1 MISDKSL
8 NFPVDILD
16 LNVHMIDAVGDLEC
30 WSVSTSSYLE
40 ISDHL
45 FLQFSTFRKK
55 LGTEKADTITAFELI
70 EADLI
75 GDAFK
80 LIIIAY
86 EVSQIQSMQAKPV
99 FSKSTSPLFSDFF
112 YDNPRPVSC
121 DKILEKLLRKR
132 QSLLKPFVKK
142 MLVWGRSVP
151 RIFSQSALEKPDVF
165 SRNGLLN
172 ESLSAQQS
180 NWIWLE
186 AFALGQTSV
195 CSPSKELKDIS
206 NLLCEQ
212 IFSTSDLI
220 SQINPSV
227 KALLEEMI
235 REIIQCYLEIA
246 CYDLRKLRAIQG
258 KQLGNTLLSGTPK
271 YIGRLLGKIYQ
282 DAGRRVIRYEHG
294 GERPF
299 FNDIGWPMSELIF
312 ADEYHCFGWVGA
324 NALHQNY
331 SKHESNVVNEFKAK
345 FRAQGS
351 RKHQEIF
358 QMSESHHADIHC
370 GTVLYVPGLYLGE
383 QYRSVSIRMKPND
396 IVYLNWQ
403 IWLLQ
408 ELRAIG
414 YKVIIKKHP
423 GGLSDV
429 GRLLSKF
436 ADIFWEERYDPIASN
451 NYIQLFD
458 FPGTA
463 LIDALATSAPV
474 VFLNMGFRQE
484 NPWCFQDLKN
494 RVGMASVTQTDTNLF
509 RLEREKLK
517 QAIHDALEKS
527 QNAPWF
533 ASRYF
538 LPDQVNRSL

>member
-1 MISDKSL
+1 MISNTSL
-8 NFPVDILD
+8 NLPVDSLD
-16 LNVHMIDAVGDLEC
+16 LDHKVLDVVRDLER
-30 WSVSTSSYLE
+30 WPVSASSYLGTA
-40 ISDHL
+40 DHL
-45 FLQFSTFRKK
+45 FLQFSKFRKN
-55 LGTEKADTITAFELI
+55 LSTEKADTITAFELI

-75 GDAFK
+75 GDVFK
-80 LIIIAY
+80 LVIIAY
-86 EVSQIQSMQAKPV
+86 EVSQIQLMQAKPV

-112 YDNPRPVSC
+112 YDNARPISC
-121 DKILEKLLRKR
+121 DKILKKLLRKR

-142 MLVWGRSVP
+142 MLVWGRSIP
-151 RIFSQSALEKPDVF
+151 RIFSQSALERPDVF
-165 SRNGLLN
+165 SRNGLLD
-172 ESLSAQQS
+172 EALSAQQS

-186 AFALGQTSV
+186 AFALGQTSL
-195 CSPSKELKDIS
+195 CPPSKELKDIS

-212 IFSTSDLI
+212 IFSNSDLI
-220 SQINPSV
+220 SQINPRV
-227 KALLEEMI
+227 KTLLAKMI

-258 KQLGNTLLSGTPK
+258 RQLGNTLISGTPK

-294 GERPF
+294 GDRPF
-299 FNDIGWPMSELIF
+299 FNDMGWPASELIF
-312 ADEYHCFGWVGA
+312 SDEYQCFGWAGA
-324 NALHQNY
+324 NALRQNY
-331 SKHESNVVNEFKAK
+331 WQHERIRVSEFKPK

-358 QMSESHHADIHC
+358 EKSENHLSDIQSK
-370 GTVLYVPGLYLGE
+370 TVLYVPGLYLGE

-403 IWLLQ
+403 IWLLE
-408 ELRAIG
+408 ELRVIG

-429 GRLLSKF
+429 GRLLSKY
-436 ADIFWEERYDPIASN
+436 ADIFWEERYDPIASK

-474 VFLNMGFRQE
+474 VFLNMGFRRE
-484 NPWCFQDLKN
+484 NPWCFQDLTN
-494 RVGMASVTQTDTNLF
+494 RVGMALVTQTSKNLF

-538 LPDQVNRSL
+538 LPDQAD

>member
-8 NFPVDILD
+8 IFPVDILN
-16 LNVHMIDAVGDLEC
+16 LNVHMIDVVRDLEC

-45 FLQFSTFRKK
+45 FLQFSKFRKK

-75 GDAFK
+75 GDVFK
-80 LIIIAY
+80 LVIIAY

-99 FSKSTSPLFSDFF
+99 FSTSTSPLFSDFF
-112 YDNPRPVSC
+112 YDKARPVSC

-151 RIFSQSALEKPDVF
+151 RIFSHSALERPDVL
-165 SRNGLLN
+165 SRNDLLN
-172 ESLSAQQS
+172 ESLSNRQS

-195 CSPSKELKDIS
+195 CPPSKESKDLS

-220 SQINPSV
+220 SQISPSV
-227 KALLEEMI
+227 KTLLKEMI
-235 REIIQCYLEIA
+235 KEISQCYLEIA
-246 CYDLRKLRAIQG
+246 CYDLKQLRAIQG
-258 KQLGNTLLSGTPK
+258 KQLGDTLLSGTPK
-271 YIGRLLGKIYQ
+271 YVGRLLGKIYQ
-282 DAGRRVIRYEHG
+282 DADRRVIRYEHG

-312 ADEYHCFGWVGA
+312 ADEYCCFGWAGA
-324 NALHQNY
+324 NALRQNY
-331 SKHESNVVNEFKAK
+331 WQHERIPVSEFKPK

-358 QMSESHHADIHC
+358 EKSENHLSDIQSK
-370 GTVLYVPGLYLGE
+370 TVLYVPGLYLGE

-403 IWLLQ
+403 IWLVQ

-436 ADIFWEERYDPIASN
+436 TDIFWEERYDPIASS
-451 NYIQLFD
+451 NYVQFFD

-463 LIDALATSAPV
+463 FIDALATSAPV

-484 NPWCFQDLKN
+484 NPLCFQDLKN
-494 RVGMASVTQTDTNLF
+494 RVGMASVIQTDTNLF

-517 QAIHDALEKS
+517 QAIDDAFEKS
-527 QNAPWF
+527 QNATWF

-538 LPDQVNRSL
+538 RPDDVNRSL

>member
-1 MISDKSL
+1 MISDTSLFLPVDSL
-8 NFPVDILD
+8 NLD
-16 LNVHMIDAVGDLEC
+16 HNVLDVVRDLER
-30 WSVSTSSYLE
+30 WPVSTSSYLG
-40 ISDHL
+40 IADNL
-45 FLQFSTFRKK
+45 FLQFSKFRKK

-75 GDAFK
+75 GDVFK
-80 LIIIAY
+80 LVIIAY

-112 YDNPRPVSC
+112 YDKARPVSC

-151 RIFSQSALEKPDVF
+151 RIFSQSALERPDVF
-165 SRNGLLN
+165 SRNGLLD
-172 ESLSAQQS
+172 EAVSAQEG

-186 AFALGQTSV
+186 AFVLGQTTV
-195 CSPSKELKDIS
+195 CPPRKELEDIS
-206 NLLCEQ
+206 TLLCEQ
-212 IFSTSDLI
+212 IFSTDELI
-220 SQINPSV
+220 SQINPRV
-227 KALLEEMI
+227 KALLEKTI
-235 REIIQCYLEIA
+235 REVIQCYLEIA
-246 CYDLRKLRAIQG
+246 CCDLRKLRAIQG
-258 KQLGNTLLSGTPK
+258 KRLSNTLVSGAPK

-299 FNDIGWPMSELIF
+299 FNDIGWPASELIF
-312 ADEYHCFGWVGA
+312 ADEYQCFGWAGA
-324 NALHQNY
+324 NAFHQNF
-331 SKHESNVVNEFKAK
+331 SQHERIVFNEFQPK

-351 RKHQEIF
+351 RRHQEIF
-358 QMSESHHADIHC
+358 EMSEGHHADIQC

-403 IWLLQ
+403 IWLLE

-429 GRLLSKF
+429 GSLLFKY
-436 ADIFWEERYDPIASN
+436 ADIFWEERYDPIASS
-451 NYIQLFD
+451 NYIHLFD
-458 FPGTA
+458 YPGTA

-474 VFLNMGFRQE
+474 VFLNMGFRRE
-484 NPWCFQDLKN
+484 NPWCFQDLIN
-494 RVGMASVTQTDTNLF
+494 RVGMAFVAQTNKNLF

-517 QAIHDALEKS
+517 QAIHEALEKS